1 MAQLDVETPQG
12 EGTADGDVQAG
23 DDGTADSAGAAADD
37 ATQPA
42 APTTPEAVAAGN
54 NELFARQAEVLA
66 GAFHDLSQ
74 IDNAQ
79 PVGWKM
85 GTGLYAM
92 LPEAMAGE
100 ALANE
105 ENGAGGK
112 MADGRIGTMGSVAY
126 LDNATFDDYAKSLGL
141 NPADFRDPDHVRAI
155 ALAQGYGNNGSVY
168 QLLNV
173 LREPGTL
180 EALVAVTYHG
190 EHWRWRRARRGR
202 FGGLRLPTLP

>member
-1 MAQLDVETPQG
+1 
-12 EGTADGDVQAG
+12 
-23 DDGTADSAGAAADD
+23 
-37 ATQPA
+37 
-42 APTTPEAVAAGN
+42 
-54 NELFARQAEVLA
+54 
-66 GAFHDLSQ
+66 
-74 IDNAQ
+74 
-79 PVGWKM
+79 
-85 GTGLYAM
+85 M

-173 LREPGTL
+173 LRQPG
-180 EALVAVTYHG
+180 
-190 EHWRWRRARRGR
+190 HWR
-202 FGGLRLPTLP
+202 